1 MIINNVNLVLED
13 EVVHGSLEVQEGSI
27 YAFAESQSQLP
38 QALDGEDGWLLPGL
52 IELHTDNLD

>member
-27 YAFAESQSQLP
+27 YAFAESQSQRRRRST
-38 QALDGEDGWLLPGL
+38 AKTAGCCPG
-52 IELHTDNLD
+52 